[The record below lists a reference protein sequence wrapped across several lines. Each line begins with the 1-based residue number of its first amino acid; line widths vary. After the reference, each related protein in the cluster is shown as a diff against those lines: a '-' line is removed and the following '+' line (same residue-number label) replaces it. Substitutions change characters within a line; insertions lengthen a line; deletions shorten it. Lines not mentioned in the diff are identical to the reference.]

1 MSVAVLGFGKSGQAV
16 YRLLKRKGYSVEVF
30 DDRITEIN
38 QSGFFFGKKAEV
50 FFKRDYDFVVT
61 SPGIKPS
68 HRFIQSALERG
79 MEVISELEL
88 ASRYAKKPII
98 GITGTN
104 GKTTTVKLVESIL
117 NTFGFKAL
125 ACGNCGVAFS
135 EVVDIDAVDFFVV
148 EASSFQLEFT
158 KEFKPHV
165 AAILNIDFDHLYW
178 HGNMENYINAKRK
191 IFKNQ
196 NEGNYFL
203 KNDNDNYVVDSK
215 SQLLIVSRNDSN
227 ADAHIGDNSVVV
239 NFEKQ
244 FIIDKTRLF
253 GLGNWE
259 NIAFAT
265 LICLVLGVDK
275 KTIREVVREMDNL
288 EHRIEYVTE
297 IDGVKF
303 YNDSKAT
310 NLDAV
315 ENALKSFEKKK
326 NIVLILGGKH
336 KGESYRRLLP
346 LLEEYVRAIVVYG
359 EDRKQILQEIG
370 EFNPMPLP
378 AINIWGVVRGAFE
391 VAYKDDVILFS
402 PGGSS
407 CEPYKNFEERGKD
420 FKEEVFKFK
429 EEYDAAPLV

>member
-1 MSVAVLGFGKSGQAV
+1 MTVAVLGFGKSGRAA
-16 YRLLKRKGYSVEVF
+16 YRLLKRKGYDVEVF
-30 DDRITEIN
+30 DDRAEETNEK
-38 QSGFFFGKKAEV
+38 GFFFGKKARV
-50 FFKRDYDFVVT
+50 FFDRNYDFVVT

-68 HRFIQSALERG
+68 HEFIQSALERKI
-79 MEVISELEL
+79 EVISELEL
-88 ASRYAKKPII
+88 ASRFAKKPII
-98 GITGTN
+98 AITGTN
-104 GKTTTVKLVESIL
+104 GKTTTVKLIENIL
-117 NTFGFKAL
+117 NASGFKAL
-125 ACGNCGVAFS
+125 ACGNYGVAFS
-135 EVVDIDAVDFFVV
+135 DVVDENVDFFVV

-158 KEFKPHV
+158 KDFKPFV

-178 HGNMENYINAKRK
+178 HGSMENYVNAKRK
-191 IFKNQ
+191 IFRNQ
-196 NEGNYFL
+196 GECDYFL
-203 KNDNDNYVVDSK
+203 KNDDGSYIFDGKSRLLVISK
-215 SQLLIVSRNDSN
+215 KDEN
-227 ADAHIGDNSVVV
+227 ADTYVDINSVVV
-239 NFEKQ
+239 NFKKQ

-259 NIAFAT
+259 NIGFAA
-265 LICLVLGVDK
+265 LICSVLGVQE
-275 KTIREVVREMDNL
+275 KTIKEVVGEMSNL

-336 KGESYRRLLP
+336 KGESYARLLP

-359 EDRKQILQEIG
+359 EDRKQVLQEIS

-391 VAYKDDVILFS
+391 VAYKGDVVLFS

-407 CEPYKNFEERGKD
+407 CEPYKNFEERGED
-420 FKEEVFKFK
+420 FKKEVLKFK

>member
-1 MSVAVLGFGKSGQAV
+1 MSIAVLGFGKSGQAA
-16 YRLLKRKGYSVEVF
+16 YRLLKRKSYDVFVF
-30 DDRITEIN
+30 DDRAIEVE
-38 QSGFFFGKKAEV
+38 QKGLFFGKKAEV
-50 FFKRDYDFVVT
+50 FFDKSFDFVVT

-68 HRFIQSALERG
+68 HRFIKSALGRKI
-79 MEVISELEL
+79 EVISELEL
-88 ASRYAKKPII
+88 ASRFAKKPII
-98 GITGTN
+98 AITGTN
-104 GKTTTVKLVESIL
+104 GKTTTVKLIENIL
-117 NTFGFKAL
+117 NSFGLKAL

-135 EVVDIDAVDFFVV
+135 DVVDEDVDFFVV

-158 KEFKPHV
+158 KDFKPHI

-178 HGNMENYINAKRK
+178 HGDMENYIKAKMK

-196 NEGNYFL
+196 DKRDYFL
-203 KNDNDNYVVDSK
+203 RNDSDGYVFDGK
-215 SQLLIVSRNDSN
+215 SNLLFVSRKNSN
-227 ADAHIGDNSVVV
+227 ADAFVESDSVVV
-239 NFEKQ
+239 NFKEQ
-244 FIIDKTRLF
+244 FIIDRTRLF

-259 NIAFAT
+259 NIAFAALT
-265 LICLVLGVDK
+265 CLAVGVDE
-275 KTIREVVREMDNL
+275 KTIKEVVGKMSNL

-336 KGESYRRLLP
+336 KGESYERLLP
-346 LLEEYVRAIVVYG
+346 LLEEYVRAVVVYG
-359 EDRKQILQEIG
+359 KDRKQILQEISK
-370 EFNPMPLP
+370 FKPTPLP

-391 VAYKDDVILFS
+391 VAYNGDVVLFS

-407 CEPYKNFEERGKD
+407 CEPYNNFEERGED
-420 FKEEVFKFK
+420 FKKEVFKFK
-429 EEYDAAPLV
+429 EEYDSAPLV